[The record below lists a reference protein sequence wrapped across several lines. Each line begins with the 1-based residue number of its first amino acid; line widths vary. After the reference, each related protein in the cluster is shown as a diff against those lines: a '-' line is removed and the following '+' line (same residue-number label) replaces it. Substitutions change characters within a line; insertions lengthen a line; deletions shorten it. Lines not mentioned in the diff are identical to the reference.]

1 LHLIFTGY
9 PGTGKNTVAE
19 MVGELYQKL
28 GLLSHGRVNH
38 YSRRDLVR
46 EGTAAEEQLV
56 RQALK
61 NSIGGI
67 LFVDQAGDLFHPED
81 PNDRGV
87 IALGIL
93 YGILTREKP
102 EVLVILSDI
111 DEEMTVLL
119 EAFPDLQKLFPRRL
133 CFENYS
139 PEELMEIARIKL
151 EKLQFRFIPGAEEKF
166 YKQLKIACRAN
177 EVDFTNGRYI
187 DEQLEQASARMSARL
202 MANRCGEY
210 KKEDLMLITE
220 EDIVTLPEGDPGK
233 ALEKLKAMIED
244 MNEERKKLK
253 EQLAGIAPPEKLT
266 KTQRKLW
273 DYMRLHPEVTE
284 FATIAKRTGL
294 ARNTVKKHYG
304 MMKETLG
311 NR

>member
-1 LHLIFTGY
+1 
-9 PGTGKNTVAE
+9 
-19 MVGELYQKL
+19 MGELYQKL

-61 NSIGGI
+61 NSMGGI

-151 EKLQFRFIPGAEEKF
+151 EKLQFRFTPGAEEKF

-210 KKEDLMLITE
+210 KKEDLML
-220 EDIVTLPEGDPGK
+220 LR
-233 ALEKLKAMIED
+233 
-244 MNEERKKLK
+244 RK
-253 EQLAGIAPPEKLT
+253 IS
-266 KTQRKLW
+266 
-273 DYMRLHPEVTE
+273 
-284 FATIAKRTGL
+284 
-294 ARNTVKKHYG
+294 
-304 MMKETLG
+304 
-311 NR
+311 

>member
-1 LHLIFTGY
+1 MYRLVGLRKVKEEITRIIEYVEFIRLRRENGFSDTFPQLHLIFTGY

-139 PEELMEIARIKL
+139 PEELMEIARFKL
-151 EKLQFRFIPGAEEKF
+151 EKLQFRFTPGAEEKF
-166 YKQLKIACRAN
+166 YKQLKIAW
-177 EVDFTNGRYI
+177 
-187 DEQLEQASARMSARL
+187 
-202 MANRCGEY
+202 
-210 KKEDLMLITE
+210 
-220 EDIVTLPEGDPGK
+220 PG
-233 ALEKLKAMIED
+233 
-244 MNEERKKLK
+244 
-253 EQLAGIAPPEKLT
+253 Q
-266 KTQRKLW
+266 
-273 DYMRLHPEVTE
+273 
-284 FATIAKRTGL
+284 
-294 ARNTVKKHYG
+294 
-304 MMKETLG
+304 
-311 NR
+311 